1 MLNILPYSFPAK
13 NQNRTG
19 SVVNS
24 EPLWRRLGTWARP
37 QLKPVVL
44 VSVIVAATIGSVIVA
59 VVTSAQRADATAL
72 GHEQLRLTRTIGQLG
87 ERVLHELAS
96 TATTPRAMQNVR
108 QKLDRDWI
116 DRCIGLRLANDF
128 QHDLV
133 LVFDGADRLAYAH
146 ARAAAGTPALDG
158 IRAELAPM
166 IDAIRGRGAAPAARA
181 PVAKAFTRIQTLA
194 GRPALVAAT
203 LVAPPAPAFA
213 AAADLAAP
221 IAVSVKFIDED
232 VLADVASRLD
242 ISDLHRLGDVRPA
255 SQQIAFSLNDDGGN
269 PIVTFAWTP
278 KRLGHEI
285 VASVL
290 PFIIVAAGGFM
301 VLAAFV
307 VRHMRRTATT
317 IAAGERRLRH
327 LALHDPLSGLP
338 NRTYFSERIES
349 LIEQVRNGSP
359 PAAAFY
365 LDLDHFKEVNDTL
378 GHPVGDDL
386 LRSVAD
392 RLTRALRSADMVA
405 RLGGDEFAVLTAT
418 ATDRETA
425 HAIAM
430 RIINTLCSP
439 YTINGHSMV
448 IGVSIGIAV
457 IDDKVES
464 ASDVM
469 RYADM
474 ALYRAKSE
482 GRNRAC
488 IYDAIMDADQLDRK
502 QLEADLRSAIDDG
515 KIEIAYQPIVDAAT
529 ERMVGIEA
537 LARWNHAQ
545 RGAVPPS
552 VFIPIAENTG
562 LITALGEH
570 VLREACLAAKAW
582 PELTVAVN
590 VSPIQFR
597 RADFVDVV
605 ERVIEN
611 TGCDPARLE
620 LELTESTFIGSVD
633 RAETSMRHLKML
645 GVRLALD
652 DFGTG
657 YSSLQYLR
665 RFPFDKLK
673 IDHGFVQSIETA
685 TDAAAIVHAMVS
697 LSRGLTMT
705 VTAEGVETAEQQAF
719 LRAAGVHTLQ
729 GYRFG
734 RPMSA
739 GQIGLRLAEQ
749 AARAADEMPHALAG

>member
-1 MLNILPYSFPAK
+1 M
-13 NQNRTG
+13 
-19 SVVNS
+19 NS
-24 EPLWRRLGTWARP
+24 EPLWRRLGNWARP
-37 QLKPVVL
+37 RLKPVVL
-44 VSVIVAATIGSVIVA
+44 VSAIVAATIVSVIIA
-59 VVTSAQRADATAL
+59 VVTSAQRADTSAL
-72 GHEQLRLTRTIGQLG
+72 AHEQLRLTRTIGQLG
-87 ERVLHELAS
+87 ERALHELAS
-96 TATTPRAMQNVR
+96 SATTPRAMQNVR
-108 QKLDRDWI
+108 QKFDRDWV
-116 DRCIGLRLANDF
+116 DRCIGLRLTGDF

-146 ARAAAGTPALDG
+146 ARDAAGVPALDG
-158 IRAELAPM
+158 IRAELAPL
-166 IDAIRGRGAAPAARA
+166 IDAMRGRGAAPAT
-181 PVAKAFTRIQTLA
+181 VAKAFTRIQTLA

-203 LVAPPAPAFA
+203 LVAPPAPVFA
-213 AAADLAAP
+213 TAADLAAP
-221 IAVSVKFIDED
+221 LAVSIKFIDDD
-232 VLADVASRLD
+232 VLADIANRLD
-242 ISDLHRLGDVRPA
+242 IADLHRLGDDPPPP
-255 SQQIAFSLNDDGGN
+255 QQSAFALRDDDGN
-269 PIVTFAWTP
+269 TIVTYAWTP

-290 PFIIVAAGGFM
+290 PYIVVAAGGFM

-317 IAAGERRLRH
+317 IAAGEQRLRH

-349 LIEQVRNGSP
+349 LIEQVRGGSP

-378 GHPVGDDL
+378 GHPVGDEL
-386 LRSVAD
+386 LRHVAE

-457 IDDKVES
+457 IHDKVES
-464 ASDVM
+464 AADVM

-488 IYDAIMDADQLDRK
+488 IYDAVMDADQLDRK
-502 QLEADLRSAIDDG
+502 QLETDLRSAIDDG
-515 KIEIAYQPIVDAAT
+515 EIEIAYQPIVDAAT
-529 ERMVGIEA
+529 ERIVGVEA
-537 LARWNHAQ
+537 LARWRHPQ

-562 LITALGEH
+562 LITALGER

-605 ERVIEN
+605 ERVLEN

-620 LELTESTFIGSVD
+620 LELTESTFIGAID

-673 IDHGFVQSIETA
+673 IDHGFVHSIETA
-685 TDAAAIVHAMVS
+685 VDAAAIVHAMVS

-705 VTAEGVETAEQQAF
+705 VTAEGVETAEQQVF

-734 RPMSA
+734 RPMPA
-739 GQIGLRLAEQ
+739 GQISLRLAEQ
-749 AARAADEMPHALAG
+749 TVRYAEELPRALAG

>member
-1 MLNILPYSFPAK
+1 
-13 NQNRTG
+13 
-19 SVVNS
+19 VNS

-37 QLKPVVL
+37 RLKPVVL
-44 VSVIVAATIGSVIVA
+44 VAAIVAATIVSVIVA
-59 VVTSAQRADATAL
+59 VVTSAERADAIAL
-72 GHEQLRLTRTIGQLG
+72 AHEQARLTRTIDQLD
-87 ERVLHELAS
+87 ERMLHELAS
-96 TATTPRAMQNVR
+96 RATTPRAVQKMR
-108 QKLDRDWI
+108 QTFDRDWI
-116 DRCIGLRLANDF
+116 ERSVGARLANDF
-128 QHDLV
+128 QHDVV
-133 LVFDGADRLAYAH
+133 LVVNGADRVAYSH
-146 ARAAAGTPALDG
+146 VRDPADLPSIDD
-158 IRAELAPM
+158 IRAELAPV
-166 IDAIRGRGAAPAARA
+166 IDALRGRGAASEPSAAGVPGA
-181 PVAKAFTRIQTLA
+181 VAKAVTRVQTLA
-194 GRPALVAAT
+194 GRPALVGAT
-203 LVAPPAPAFA
+203 VVALPAPPFASADDLRAP
-213 AAADLAAP
+213 LTL
-221 IAVSVKFIDED
+221 SVKFIDDD
-232 VLADVASRLD
+232 VLADIATRLD
-242 ISDLHRLGDVRPA
+242 LTNLHRLADGPPA
-255 SQQIAFSLNDDGGN
+255 AGQITFPLRDAGGN
-269 PIVTFAWTP
+269 AIATLAWTP
-278 KRLGHEI
+278 KRLGNEI

-301 VLAAFV
+301 VLSAFV

-349 LIEQVRNGSP
+349 LIEQVRSGSS

-378 GHPVGDDL
+378 GHPVGDEL
-386 LRSVAD
+386 LRSVAE

-418 ATDRETA
+418 ATDRDTA

-439 YTINGHSMV
+439 YSINGHTMV

-457 IDDKVES
+457 IDDKVGS
-464 ASDVM
+464 AADVM

-488 IYDAIMDADQLDRK
+488 IYDAVMDADQLDRK
-502 QLEADLRSAIDDG
+502 QLEADLRTAIDDG
-515 KIEIAYQPIVDAAT
+515 QIEIAYQPIVDAAT
-529 ERMVGIEA
+529 ERTVGVEA
-537 LARWNHAQ
+537 LARWNHPQ

-562 LITALGEH
+562 LIMALGEC
-570 VLREACLAAKAW
+570 VLREACHAAKAW
-582 PELTVAVN
+582 PGLTIAVN

-605 ERVIEN
+605 ERVLEN

-620 LELTESTFIGSVD
+620 LELTESTFIGAVD

-673 IDHGFVQSIETA
+673 IDHGFVGSIETA
-685 TDAAAIVHAMVS
+685 VDAAAIVHAVVS
-697 LSRGLTMT
+697 LSRGLTLT
-705 VTAEGVETAEQQAF
+705 VTAEGVETAEQQIF

-729 GYRFG
+729 GFRFG
-734 RPMSA
+734 RPMPAAEISRRLA
-739 GQIGLRLAEQ
+739 GQTGRRDDVL
-749 AARAADEMPHALAG
+749 HALAG